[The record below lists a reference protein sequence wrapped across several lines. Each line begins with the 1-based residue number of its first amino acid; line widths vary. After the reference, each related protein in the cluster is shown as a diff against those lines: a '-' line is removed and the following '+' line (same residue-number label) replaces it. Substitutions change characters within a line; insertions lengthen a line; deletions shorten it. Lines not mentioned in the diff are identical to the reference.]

1 MNNIDVMADLEM
13 IQKALEE
20 AINEA
25 EEDMRVR
32 HSHEPDGTPVVRAS
46 CFEDFIGTAKFAWG
60 EVKSLRERFA
70 NA

>member
-1 MNNIDVMADLEM
+1 MDNADIMTDLEM

-32 HSHEPDGTPVVRAS
+32 HSHEADGTPVVRAS
-46 CFEDFIGTAKFAWG
+46 CFEDFIGTAKFAWK
-60 EVKSLRERFA
+60 EIKDLKERFA
-70 NA
+70 KA